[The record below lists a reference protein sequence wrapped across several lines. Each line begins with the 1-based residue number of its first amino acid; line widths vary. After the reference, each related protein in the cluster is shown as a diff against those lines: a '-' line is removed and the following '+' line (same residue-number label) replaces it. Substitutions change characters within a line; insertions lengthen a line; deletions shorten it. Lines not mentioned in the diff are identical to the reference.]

1 MMIMIS
7 KFKNASQFR
16 DAFDGCWVEL
26 NDRKLIEPD
35 QVTDQLLADR
45 RIAAV
50 FDPSFEA
57 WYSVDECATAN

>member
-7 KFKNASQFR
+7 KFKNAGQFR

-26 NDRKLIEPD
+26 NDRKLVESD
-35 QVTDQLLADR
+35 LVTDQILFNR
-45 RIAAV
+45 QIAAV

-57 WYSVDECATAN
+57 WYSVDEVK